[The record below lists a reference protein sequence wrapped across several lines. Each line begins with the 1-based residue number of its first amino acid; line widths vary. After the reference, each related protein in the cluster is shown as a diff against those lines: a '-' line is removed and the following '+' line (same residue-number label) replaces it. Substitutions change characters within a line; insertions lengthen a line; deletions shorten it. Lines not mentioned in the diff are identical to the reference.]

1 MNREHF
7 IERLQKIKEQHDT
20 LNKYHDQLI
29 EQNPFVEDGSGVMPN
44 WLTDIILEH
53 VITLFASV
61 NEIALNKTK
70 LDEIRENHPG
80 KSLEE
85 IAEEFGGSVNS
96 LKKNYENVC
105 VLKDLAE
112 YFVYEMNWNGKISIG
127 SDESDASRDYDFSD
141 YGRLYD
147 YVKNET

>member
-1 MNREHF
+1 MNKEHF
-7 IERLQKIKEQHDT
+7 IERLQKIKEQYDT
-20 LNKYHDQLI
+20 LNKYHDQLV

-61 NEIALNKTK
+61 NENALDKTK
-70 LDEIRENHPG
+70 LDDIKENHPG

-85 IAEEFGGSVNS
+85 IAEGFGISVYN
-96 LKKNYENVC
+96 LKKSNENVYI
-105 VLKDLAE
+105 LKDLAE

-127 SDESDASRDYDFSD
+127 SDESDASRSYDFSD

-147 YVKNET
+147 YIKNET